1 MSLIPLWAV
10 MVPGAEIN
18 QSHVNVTL
26 LTILYGTQ
34 THWVQ
39 ESAIN
44 LVRDNSEP
52 RRRADLSRIYV
63 YQKTAETISVLK
75 H

>member
-1 MSLIPLWAV
+1 

-44 LVRDNSEP
+44 LVRDSEP
-52 RRRADLSRIYV
+52 CRRADLSRIYV